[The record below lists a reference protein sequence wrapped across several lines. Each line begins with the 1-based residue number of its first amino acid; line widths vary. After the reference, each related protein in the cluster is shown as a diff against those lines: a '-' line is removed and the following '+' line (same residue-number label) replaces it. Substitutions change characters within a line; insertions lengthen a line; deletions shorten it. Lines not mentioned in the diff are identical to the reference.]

1 MASGAFCKLTS
12 PGWLTYINSFTFFD
26 NDDAVADGDAK
37 NGDAKTGDD
46 HADDMVMVIMITIII
61 T

>member
-37 NGDAKTGDD
+37 NGDD